1 MNLHLI
7 KNEDDYDRALERV
20 DELMEANPEP
30 GTPLSDELEVLVLV
44 IEKYEEAHWRIEE
57 PDPIEA
63 IKVRMEQRNLSR
75 HDLEPFIGSKG
86 KVSDVLNGNIGLSL
100 AMIAKLSSGLDL
112 SADLLIRA
120 SSWFRKNRNNLQAS

>member
-75 HDLEPFIGSKG
+75 QDLEPFIGSKG

>member
-1 MNLHLI
+1 
-7 KNEDDYDRALERV
+7 
-20 DELMEANPEP
+20 
-30 GTPLSDELEVLVLV
+30 VLV

-75 HDLEPFIGSKG
+75 QDLEPFIGSKG